1 MHNKFAEQ
9 TIKIEVDVANKISPF
24 YYNSGISFYK
34 NRLIH
39 VEDIIEQQVV
49 NKGNS
54 ADFQS
59 FETKAYHILTFQDEM
74 GNTHEYQSTIKP
86 NNVGSIMYYVTEN
99 GKIKDIFSESDKAK
113 FKNHIHIK
121 TEYKYPSKTYQFID
135 FYFNSIFNVTSMTS
149 LWIFFISALVY
160 LSGHFND
167 LPDNG
172 PYVVPLIFGMA
183 SLIPLIP
190 TSLFVGIKLARK
202 AKIFTRE
209 KQDEEKE
216 AILKTFI

>member
-1 MHNKFAEQ
+1 MQNTFAEKN
-9 TIKIEVDVANKISPF
+9 IKIDVGIADKISPF
-24 YYNSGISFYK
+24 YYNNGTSFYK

-39 VEDIIEQQVV
+39 IEDIIEQQAV
-49 NKGNS
+49 NKGNA

-59 FETKAYHILTFQDEM
+59 FETKAYYILTFQDEM

-86 NNVGSIMYYVTEN
+86 KNVGSIMYYVTEN
-99 GKIKDIFSESDKAK
+99 EKIKDIFSESDKAR

-135 FYFNSIFNVTSMTS
+135 FYFNSIFNMTFMTS

-183 SLIPLIP
+183 SLILLMP
-190 TSLFVGIKLARK
+190 TSLFVGIKLVRK
-202 AKIFTRE
+202 AKHFTRE